1 MSKTLLKQR
10 EFFLSAEMS
19 AGLKYK
25 NSRIEVEVRMDRDND
40 VGTSFVIIVRLGILN
55 LPFEYYKSVTRC

>member
-10 EFFLSAEMS
+10 EFFFSAEMS

-40 VGTSFVIIVRLGILN
+40 VGTSFVRNYSASRNLKSTVRIL
-55 LPFEYYKSVTRC
+55 